1 MEHEAEKYQ
10 QRLQAIAV
18 RPIDDMFIFHI
29 SLYDKLNLLNN
40 VSGLIYHLNDSST

>member
-18 RPIDDMFIFHI
+18 RPIEAMFVFHT
-29 SLYDKLNLLNN
+29 SLYDKQNLLAA
-40 VSGLIYHLNDSST
+40 